1 MKFILSHPTG
11 NANVRAA
18 LKGLH
23 SAGMLKQFHTTI
35 ASFPGSFLDKL
46 SSVKIFDEIKRRNFD
61 SSLKSVTCTHPM
73 YEACRIIATK
83 VGLHQLVQQESGIF
97 SIDSVYRHL
106 DKTVAKVL
114 VKNQLKE
121 TKGVYAY
128 EDGALSSFKAAKKSG
143 LKCYYDL
150 PIGYWKTSRQLLENE
165 KNKWPDWAITLTG
178 LQDSEYKLSQKDEEL
193 RLADHIFVAST
204 FTANSLKNFEGI
216 LAPVTII
223 PYGFPTVA
231 TSRTYS
237 SKLKEPLK
245 ILFVGGLSQR
255 KGIAELFTA
264 VNTFKQKVSLTIVG
278 KKLAVECEVL
288 NEQLQKNR
296 WIPGLPH
303 QEILTLMQQNDV
315 LIFPSLFEGYG
326 LVISE
331 AMSQGTPVITTDRT
345 AGPDI
350 IKDGEN
356 GWLIEAGSATALIAS
371 IEKILSNRECL
382 ATVGKAAMET
392 AKGRSWTNYGIE
404 LTQALSNSINC

>member
-18 LKGLH
+18 LKGFN
-23 SAGMLKQFHTTI
+23 SAGLLKQFHTAI
-35 ASFPGSFLDKL
+35 ASFPGSFLDRL
-46 SSVKIFDEIKRRNFD
+46 SNSKVFDEIKRRNFD
-61 SSLKSVTCTHPM
+61 PALKSVTYTHPM

-83 VGLHQLVQQESGIF
+83 VGLQQLVKQESGIF

-114 VKNQLKE
+114 IKNYPKDIN
-121 TKGVYAY
+121 GVYAY
-128 EDGALSSFKAAKKSG
+128 EDGALSSFKAAKKLG

-165 KNKWPDWAITLTG
+165 KNKWPDWAVTLTG
-178 LQDSEYKLSQKDEEL
+178 LQDSAYKLLQKDEEL
-193 RLADHIFVAST
+193 KLADHIFVAST
-204 FTANSLKNFEGI
+204 FTANSLKNFEGK

-231 TSRTYS
+231 TDRTYS
-237 SKLKEPLK
+237 SKFKEPLK

-255 KGIAELFTA
+255 KGIAELFAA
-264 VNTFKQKVSLTIVG
+264 VNTFKKKVSLTIVG
-278 KKLAVECEVL
+278 KKLAVDCEVL
-288 NEQLQKNR
+288 NEELQKHR

-315 LIFPSLFEGYG
+315 LVFPSLFEGYG

-356 GWLIEAGSATALIAS
+356 GWLIEAGSATALIAA
-371 IEKILSNRECL
+371 IENILGNRECL

-392 AKGRSWTNYGIE
+392 AKARTWTNYGNE
-404 LTQALSNSINC
+404 LTQALLNSINC